1 VVGACAVAAP
11 PASSQTAPPST
22 PLRFTAAQLACATFH
37 ETSRGGL
44 ETQTGARLR
53 RETLTRDGVL
63 QVRAKPAAGS
73 GLALEA
79 WYDSLAL
86 TRESPETK
94 LSPDTDGL
102 LGGRYRGHLDPTGGY
117 TAEARPFVPDE
128 VAEVADVGRALDD
141 LLPLLPAAALAVG
154 KGWSNG
160 SGVELYRLPDSVA
173 ERRVVQR
180 LELSARTEVHRAT
193 VRGDTG
199 SIAVRQ
205 VTVEH
210 GRLDWDARVGLLRR
224 VRHLVVETSVPAG
237 ARVPQPV
244 RTRLEQDV
252 RLERVSRARADCR

>member
-1 VVGACAVAAP
+1 MVGACAVAAP
-11 PASSQTAPPST
+11 PASSQTAPPSVT
-22 PLRFTAAQLACATFH
+22 LRFTAAQLACATFH
-37 ETSRGGL
+37 ETSRGRL
-44 ETQTGARLR
+44 ETQTGGRLR

-63 QVRAKPAAGS
+63 QVRAKPAGS

-102 LGGRYRGHLDPTGGY
+102 LGGRYRGRLDPTGGY

-141 LLPLLPAAALAVG
+141 LLPLLPPAALAVG
-154 KGWSNG
+154 SRWSNG

-173 ERRVVQR
+173 ERRVIQR
-180 LELSARTEVHRAT
+180 LELSARTEVHRAS

-210 GRLDWDARVGLLRR
+210 GRLDWDARAGLLRR

-237 ARVPQPV
+237 RRVPQPV

-252 RLERVSRARADCR
+252 RLERVSPARADCR